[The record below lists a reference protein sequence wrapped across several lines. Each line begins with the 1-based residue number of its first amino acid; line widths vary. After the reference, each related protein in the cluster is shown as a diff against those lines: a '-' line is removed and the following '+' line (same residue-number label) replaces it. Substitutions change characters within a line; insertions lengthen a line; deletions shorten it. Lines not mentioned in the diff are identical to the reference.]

1 MSTSGTASARLR
13 RTSRYHRRAE
23 KPKSRMCSCMRSSS
37 SRTVVTTWAGAVAAT
52 EPGAAPARSAP
63 MRWRARSVCQ
73 CSRAPP
79 MPRWRHWGSTTP
91 LIEA

>member
-1 MSTSGTASARLR
+1 M
-13 RTSRYHRRAE
+13 
-23 KPKSRMCSCMRSSS
+23 
-37 SRTVVTTWAGAVAAT
+37 TTHDHQF
-52 EPGAAPARSAP
+52 GAAPARSAP